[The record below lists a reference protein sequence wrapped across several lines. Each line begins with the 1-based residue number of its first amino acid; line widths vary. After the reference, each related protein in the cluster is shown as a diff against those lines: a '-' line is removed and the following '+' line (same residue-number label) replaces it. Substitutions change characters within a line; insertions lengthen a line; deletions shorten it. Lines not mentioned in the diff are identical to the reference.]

1 MKLDYSVI
9 INNWPFLMMGLRET
23 LRISSLAV
31 TIGFFIGSLV
41 ALARLSRS
49 RLLKLASGAYIEFI
63 RGTPLLVQLF
73 ILYYGLPQL
82 GIDLDRRAAATI
94 GLSVNS
100 GAYVAEI
107 VRAGIQSIDKGQM
120 EAARSLGMS
129 GTMAM
134 IYVILPQAFRRVI
147 PPLVN
152 ELIMLIKDSSLLSV
166 IALTE
171 LMRAGEH
178 IRTRT
183 YKDFEIFTFIA
194 LIYFVITYTLSKIL
208 GYLERRLQVS
218 D

>member
-120 EAARSLGMS
+120 EAARSLGMNERQ
-129 GTMAM
+129 AM
-134 IYVILPQAFRRVI
+134 VLVILPQAFKVVI
-147 PPLVN
+147 PPLIN
-152 ELIMLIKDSSLLSV
+152 EFITK
-166 IALTE
+166 IA
-171 LMRAGEH
+171 
-178 IRTRT
+178 
-183 YKDFEIFTFIA
+183 
-194 LIYFVITYTLSKIL
+194 
-208 GYLERRLQVS
+208 
-218 D
+218 